1 MFSTVV
7 CALSRAYLESIAKK
21 YIDEALVHEKA
32 GNLVEAAKTY
42 RRAAQVL
49 MTIVSNYPHDP
60 LASVYREIA
69 ESLRKKADAL
79 EGKIERETKIAVSG
93 GEEEDYHRIAKEFVL
108 EDKPPVTFDEIVG
121 LEEAK
126 QALLDCI
133 VYPSKRPDL
142 FPLGWP
148 RGILLY
154 GPPGCGKTMLAAAVA
169 NEIDCVFMQV
179 DAANI
184 MSKWLGDAEKRVAAI
199 FKYAREKY
207 SKERKPVV
215 IFIDEADALLGIY
228 EHELGGEARVRNQ
241 FLKEMDGL
249 NTKGRNLMI
258 YVIAATNKPWKL
270 DMGFIRRFQ
279 RRIYVPPP
287 DLEMRKQLF
296 QHYTKYIKF
305 SDDVDFD
312 ELARATEGYSACD
325 IRDVVMEAYLITV
338 RELFRRG
345 NLDSDPRPVTME
357 DFRIVLRRKKPS
369 ITPEIIRLYEEW
381 SKRFGST

>member
-1 MFSTVV
+1 
-7 CALSRAYLESIAKK
+7 LSRAYLESIAKK
-21 YIDEALVHEKA
+21 YIDEALIHEKA
-32 GNLVEAAKTY
+32 GNLQEAAKIY
-42 RRAAQVL
+42 RKAAQVL
-49 MTIVSNYPHDP
+49 MTIVSNYPQDP
-60 LASVYREIA
+60 LAAVYREIA
-69 ESLRKKADAL
+69 EGLKKKADAL
-79 EGKIERETKIAVSG
+79 EGKLEKEMKIAVSG
-93 GEEEDYHRIAKEFVL
+93 GEEEDYRRIAREFVL
-108 EDKPPVTFDEIVG
+108 EEKPPVTFDEVIG

-126 QALLDCI
+126 QALFDCI

-199 FKYAREKY
+199 FRYARDRYLE
-207 SKERKPVV
+207 EGKPVV

-249 NTKGRNLMI
+249 STKGRNLMI

-270 DMGFIRRFQ
+270 DLGFIRRFQ
-279 RRIYVPPP
+279 KRIYVPPP
-287 DLEMRKQLF
+287 NMETRKLLF
-296 QHYTKYIKF
+296 QHYTRYIKL
-305 SDDVDFD
+305 SNDVDFD

-325 IRDVVMEAYLITV
+325 IRDIVMEAYLITV
-338 RELFRRG
+338 RELFRSG
-345 NLDSDPRPVTME
+345 NIDSEPRPVTMN
-357 DFRIVLRRKKPS
+357 DFRRVLERKRPS
-369 ITPEIIRLYEEW
+369 ITPEMVRMYEEW
-381 SKRFGST
+381 SKRFGSV